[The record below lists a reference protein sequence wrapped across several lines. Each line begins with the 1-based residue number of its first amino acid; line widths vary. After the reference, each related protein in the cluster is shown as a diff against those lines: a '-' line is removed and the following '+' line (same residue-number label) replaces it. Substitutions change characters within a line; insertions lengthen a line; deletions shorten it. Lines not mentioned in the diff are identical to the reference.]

1 MIDQGAS
8 RRRRDAA
15 YRPVRWRFAA
25 AAIVAPGSSR
35 IRSGQN
41 DRETDMRK
49 VGGTERA
56 DWQARAEEAGFTFHS
71 MHGEPY
77 WDETS
82 AYAFTLE
89 EIETRLED
97 PSTELHAM
105 VREAVARIACD
116 EAQMARLGIP
126 EAHRDFVAGSWEAGE
141 AELYGRMDLVYDG
154 DGPAKL
160 LEYNADTPTS
170 LYEAGHFQWDWL
182 EGARRA
188 GLIPEGADQLNRLQ
202 EALTERLAAICEPGA
217 QLHFAAIAGVAEDY
231 ANVET
236 MAYAARD
243 AGLGAHYVDM
253 DKIGLD
259 PSGRLVDDEARIIGT
274 LFKLYPWEDFLRDEA
289 AEALSESGT
298 RFLEPPW
305 KALVSNKALLAV
317 LWEMFEGHPNL
328 LPTFLEAE
336 AKGPAWDR
344 AEAAGAFA
352 QGRVRKPIFS
362 REGAGVR
369 IEGADGAL
377 VEASGNAAYD
387 VHPTVLQAHAPLP
400 EMDGFRP
407 VMGTWIVGETCVALG
422 IREDRSRIT
431 QDLSRFKPHYIE
443 D

>member
-1 MIDQGAS
+1 
-8 RRRRDAA
+8 
-15 YRPVRWRFAA
+15 
-25 AAIVAPGSSR
+25 
-35 IRSGQN
+35 
-41 DRETDMRK
+41 MRK
-49 VGGTERA
+49 VEGTERP

-82 AYAFTLE
+82 AYAFTLD

-105 VREAVARIACD
+105 AREAAARVAGD
-116 EAQMARLGIP
+116 EARMARLGIP
-126 EAHRDFVAGSWEAGE
+126 EAHMAFVADSWEAGE
-141 AELYGRMDLVYDG
+141 AELYGRMDLAYDG
-154 DGPAKL
+154 EGPAKL

-182 EGARRA
+182 EGARAA
-188 GLIPEGADQLNRLQ
+188 GLIPEGSDQLNRLQ
-202 EALTERLAAICEPGA
+202 EALAERLAEICGPGE
-217 QLHFAAIAGVAEDY
+217 QVHFAAVAGAAEDY
-231 ANVET
+231 ATVET

-243 AGLGAHYVDM
+243 AGLGAHYVD
-253 DKIGLD
+253 IGAVGID
-259 PSGRLVDDEARIIGT
+259 PSGRLVDEEARVIGT

-289 AEALSESGT
+289 ADALAASGT

-328 LPTFLEAE
+328 LPTFLEAD
-336 AKGPAWDR
+336 AGSPAWDR
-344 AEAAGAFA
+344 AHAAGHFA
-352 QGRVRKPIFS
+352 RGTVRKPIFS

-369 IEGADGAL
+369 IEGADGAVL
-377 VEASGNAAYD
+377 EASANAAYD
-387 VHPTVLQAHAPLP
+387 AHPTVVQAHAPLP
-400 EMDGFRP
+400 EMGGFRP

-443 D
+443 P

>member
-1 MIDQGAS
+1 
-8 RRRRDAA
+8 
-15 YRPVRWRFAA
+15 
-25 AAIVAPGSSR
+25 
-35 IRSGQN
+35 
-41 DRETDMRK
+41 MRK
-49 VGGTERA
+49 VTGTERA
-56 DWQARAEEAGFTFHS
+56 DWQARAEAAGFTFHS

-82 AYAFTLE
+82 AYAFTLD

-105 VREAVARIACD
+105 VREAVGRIAGD
-116 EAQMARLGIP
+116 EAQMARLGIL
-126 EAHRDFVAGSWEAGE
+126 EEHMDFVAGSWRDGE
-141 AELYGRMDLVYDG
+141 PELYGRMDLAYDG
-154 DGPAKL
+154 KGPARL

-170 LYEAGHFQWDWL
+170 LYESAQFQWDWL
-182 EGARRA
+182 EGARDA

-202 EALTERLAAICEPGA
+202 EALAERLAEICAPGE
-217 QLHFAAIAGVAEDY
+217 QLHFAAMAGAAEDY
-231 ANVET
+231 ATVET

-253 DKIGLD
+253 GAIGID
-259 PSGRLVDDEARIIGT
+259 PSGRLVDAEARIIGT

-289 AEALSESGT
+289 ADALAASGT

-328 LPTFLEAE
+328 LPAFLEAE
-336 AKGPAWDR
+336 IAGGTPAWDR
-344 AEAAGAFA
+344 AEAVGHFA
-352 QGRVRKPIFS
+352 QGTVRKPIFS

-369 IEGADGAL
+369 IVGPDGAPL
-377 VEASGNAAYD
+377 ETSGNATYD
-387 VHPTVLQAHAPLP
+387 AHPMVVQAHAPLP

-443 D
+443 A

>member
-1 MIDQGAS
+1 
-8 RRRRDAA
+8 
-15 YRPVRWRFAA
+15 
-25 AAIVAPGSSR
+25 
-35 IRSGQN
+35 
-41 DRETDMRK
+41 MRK
-49 VGGTERA
+49 VAGVERA
-56 DWQARAEEAGFTFHS
+56 DWWARAEAAGFDFHS

-82 AYAFTLE
+82 AYAFTLD

-105 VREAVARIACD
+105 VREAVGRIAGD

-126 EAHRDFVAGSWEAGE
+126 EAPMDFVAGSWRAGE
-141 AELYGRMDLVYDG
+141 TELYGRMDLAYDG
-154 DGPAKL
+154 EGPARL

-182 EGARRA
+182 EGAREA
-188 GLIPEGADQLNRLQ
+188 GLIPKGADQLNRLQ
-202 EALTERLAAICEPGA
+202 EALTERLAEICAPGED
-217 QLHFAAIAGVAEDY
+217 LHFAAMQGAAEDY
-231 ANVET
+231 ATVET

-243 AGLGAHYVDM
+243 AGLGAHYVD
-253 DKIGLD
+253 IGAIGVD
-259 PSGRLVDDEARIIGT
+259 PSGRLVDGDERVIGT

-289 AEALSESGT
+289 ADALATSGT

-305 KALVSNKALLAV
+305 KALVSNKAMLAV

-336 AKGPAWDR
+336 IAGGSAAWDR
-344 AEAAGAFA
+344 AEVAGHF
-352 QGRVRKPIFS
+352 VRGTVKKPVFS

-369 IEGADGAL
+369 IAGPDGTP
-377 VEASGNAAYD
+377 VETSENATYNA
-387 VHPTVLQAHAPLP
+387 HPMVVQAHAPLP
-400 EMDGFRP
+400 DMDGFFP
-407 VMGTWIVGETCVALG
+407 VMGTWIVGETCAALG

-443 D
+443 P